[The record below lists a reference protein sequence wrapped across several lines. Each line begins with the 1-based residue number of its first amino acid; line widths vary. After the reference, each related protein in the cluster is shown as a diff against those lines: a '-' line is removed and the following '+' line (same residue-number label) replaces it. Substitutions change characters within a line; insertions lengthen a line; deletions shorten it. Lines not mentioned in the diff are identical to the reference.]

1 MIGGKVAKLLK
12 RVEMLKQQKQSQQ
25 RFQVQKKQTTD
36 KSTWSGMMALFSKR
50 EATELIWELLALS
63 NKGGNF
69 IK

>member
-36 KSTWSGMMALFSKR
+36 KST
-50 EATELIWELLALS
+50 
-63 NKGGNF
+63 
-69 IK
+69 